1 MAHSFWSRSSA
12 TLALF
17 LLAAALAWL
26 VFGLVSG
33 LVLLIVLLLGYCVQ
47 QLKQQVALARW
58 LNNPRLETM
67 PQGHGV
73 WEDMFAALYRMAR
86 KQARSKQQL
95 SAALE
100 RFRRAGEAMPDG
112 VIILNENDRL
122 EWFNSVAGAQFG
134 LNVDTDV
141 GRPVTYLLR
150 QTQFNAY
157 LEAHNYSEPFV
168 LRSRADAILSLQL
181 VPFGHKEKLLL
192 SRDITRLE
200 RVETMRRDFIAN
212 VSHELRTPLTVV
224 AGFVETLSDQAAIGD
239 ERRNYY
245 LSLMQ
250 EQTDRMQR
258 LVEDLLTLSKLES
271 SVHPLQEETVF
282 IAPLLHS
289 VLAEAKALS
298 DGKHTIELAIETDSR
313 LRGNESELRSAF
325 SNLLSNAVR
334 YTPTG
339 GTIAVSWKE
348 ADGEGVF
355 SVRDSGIGI
364 DRTHLPRLTERF
376 YRVDRSRSRGTG
388 GTGLGLSIV
397 KHVLTRHQARLEISS
412 EPGKGSTFTAIFPRA
427 RLEHDEDET
436 EAHVA

>member
-17 LLAAALAWL
+17 LFAAGLAWL
-26 VFGLVSG
+26 VFGLIFG
-33 LVLLIVLLLGYCVQ
+33 LVLLVTLLLGHCVQ
-47 QLKQQVALARW
+47 QLKQQAALAHW

-67 PQGHGV
+67 PQGHGI
-73 WEDMFAALYRMAR
+73 WEDMFGALYRMAR
-86 KQARSKQQL
+86 KQSRSKQQL

-100 RFRRAGEAMPDG
+100 RFRQAGEAMPDG

-122 EWFNSVAGAQFG
+122 EWFNSVACAQFG
-134 LNVDTDV
+134 LNPETDV

-150 QTQFNAY
+150 QTQFTAY

-192 SRDITRLE
+192 SRDITQLE

-224 AGFVETLSDQAAIGD
+224 AGFVETLSDQGRMAAD
-239 ERRNYY
+239 QRRHY

-271 SVHPLQEETVF
+271 SVHPLQEETVL
-282 IAPLLHS
+282 IAPLLQS
-289 VLAEAKALS
+289 VLAEARALS
-298 DGKHTIELAIETDSR
+298 DGRHTIELAVDVDSR
-313 LRGNESELRSAF
+313 LRGNENELRSAF

-334 YTPTG
+334 YTPSG
-339 GTIAVSWKE
+339 GTIAIDWRE
-348 ADGEGVF
+348 ANGEGIF

-364 DRTHLPRLTERF
+364 DRIHLPRLTERF

-397 KHVLTRHQARLEISS
+397 KHVLTRHQARLEVTS
-412 EPGKGSTFTAIFPRA
+412 EPGKGSVFTAIFPRA
-427 RLEHDEDET
+427 RLEHDEDE
-436 EAHVA
+436 AQADVA